1 MQLALFVY
9 INAGLK
15 CSAVVSSFTRYFQE
29 MIVKK
34 MSELKLPVDEDFA
47 EYIMVMLHNN
57 KTQKEV
63 QTDLEPF
70 LGTQTAVFTPW
81 LFSIIEP
88 ESTKPGISPFLMFF
102 SV

>member
-1 MQLALFVY
+1 M
-9 INAGLK
+9 
-15 CSAVVSSFTRYFQE
+15 
-29 MIVKK
+29 KK

-70 LGTQTAVFTPW
+70 LGTSATVFTPW
-81 LFSIIEP
+81 LFSILEP
-88 ESTKPGISPFLMFF
+88 ESSKPGMFVNCL
-102 SV
+102 SSLRILPSLHCYSNARRSCQEK

>member
-1 MQLALFVY
+1 
-9 INAGLK
+9 
-15 CSAVVSSFTRYFQE
+15 

-88 ESTKPGISPFLMFF
+88 ESAKPGISSFLVFL
-102 SV
+102 SLV